1 MTVTCQELHLAIL
14 ECHYPDEV
22 QDELLKDQYIFGL
35 CIKEIQGHLLGEIV
49 TEDTVKRFLLESCK
63 IE

>member
-1 MTVTCQELHLAIL
+1 MSELHLVIV

-35 CIKEIQGHLLGEIV
+35 GNKGNTGSLV
-49 TEDTVKRFLLESCK
+49 R
-63 IE
+63 